1 MTRAPSVLVID
12 DDPAALQITQVQLR
26 PEGYDVALVGGGA
39 AALERLPGEPP
50 DLVIC
55 DLMMPD
61 LDGYAVSRALKA
73 DPEWRYVPIILLTA
87 LDARDAIVQGLEAG
101 ADEFVS
107 KPVEGAVLRARA
119 RSMLRVRQTYKRL
132 RACAPQPE
140 ERRAEIMAQARLT
153 EREREVLELLLL
165 GRTHEDIAHA
175 LGITERTSKFHQ
187 SNLLVKLGAES
198 RLDLM
203 RLFL

>member
-1 MTRAPSVLVID
+1 MTRMPCVLVID
-12 DDPAALQITQVQLR
+12 DDPAALQITRAQLL
-26 PEGYDVALVGGGA
+26 PDGYELALVGSGA

-55 DLMMPD
+55 DLMMPE

-119 RSMLRVRQTYKRL
+119 RSMLRVRQTYNCL
-132 RACAPQPE
+132 RACAQQPGD
-140 ERRAEIMAQARLT
+140 RRIEIMAQARLT

-165 GRTHEDIAHA
+165 GRTHEDIARV
-175 LGITERTSKFHQ
+175 LGISERTSKFHQ